1 MGRWPGSHLAPPRP
15 RPRQATCQR
24 APHLMLVQRRLQ
36 NLDVLPS
43 QQPAPWSRCPPAP
56 PRATP
61 SPTLQLAQPGRGP
74 KRMPSADTRPH
85 GLKGSQGKPDPP
97 EAGEAVATH
106 STKCWHLHPYPGRQ
120 LADAAGGDRP
130 FPPTRPWP
138 GTFITAKDLVRGIKT
153 FFSRYLIFLL
163 LLFSLTIFFF
173 GVLYSSIIFHLFI
186 PSVDMVCT
194 MYNGSISESKNKK
207 KIRITNN
214 TVWFW

>member
-1 MGRWPGSHLAPPRP
+1 MAWEPPGPTA
-15 RPRQATCQR
+15 AT
-24 APHLMLVQRRLQ
+24 ATPV
-36 NLDVLPS
+36 DV
-43 QQPAPWSRCPPAP
+43 PASPAFDAGPEETAKSRCASFPAARSLEPLSPCP
-56 PRATP
+56 PRAMP
-61 SPTLQLAQPGRGP
+61 SSTLQLAQPGRGP

-97 EAGEAVATH
+97 DAGEAVATH

-120 LADAAGGDRP
+120 SADAAGGDLP
-130 FPPTRPWP
+130 FPPTSWL

-153 FFSRYLIFLL
+153 FFSRYLIFCCCCFLL
-163 LLFSLTIFFF
+163 RIFFF

-207 KIRITNN
+207 IRITNN